1 MAANDAAGGE
11 IDGSAVIQ
19 RMAEIREAI
28 PNPCSVKD
36 PWRLVGFLSLSLL
49 LEL

>member
-1 MAANDAAGGE
+1 MAANDVVGGE
-11 IDGSAVIQ
+11 IDGSAVIH
-19 RMAEIREAI
+19 EAI

-49 LEL
+49 LKL